1 VETGSGGRT
10 EGRAGSSGVAA
21 ASGKGGMDFWLGLGS
36 DGDWVRVGEE
46 CYGVGNGRGEGMG

>member
-46 CYGVGNGRGEGMG
+46 